1 MMVLMTSSI
10 GISSEMLENTS
21 FSRPDSWCITPLA
34 LHGSVELSIE
44 TNYLILNLL
53 YGFEGG
59 T

>member
-1 MMVLMTSSI
+1 MMVLMISSI

-34 LHGSVELSIE
+34 LYGSELSIE
-44 TNYLILNLL
+44 TDYLILNLL